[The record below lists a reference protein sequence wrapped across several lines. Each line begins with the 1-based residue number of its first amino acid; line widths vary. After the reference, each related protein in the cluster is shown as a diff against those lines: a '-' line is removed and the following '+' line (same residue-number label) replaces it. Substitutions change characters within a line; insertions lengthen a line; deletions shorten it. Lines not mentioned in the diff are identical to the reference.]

1 MLQGQEIFVI
11 LLVALVVLGPSRL
24 PELARKMG
32 GWVAELRKAAREIR
46 EGLEAEV
53 SEVKKAADEVSAP
66 LKEVSREMS
75 DAARFADD
83 PGLRPVE
90 PSPPD
95 TPDQAADAAAEN
107 EALRKVVD
115 REAPTPKDAPPG
127 RSWVG
132 PKPVSGP
139 TPEDA
144 MNDLREIEDTGAAAT
159 DHPEGRPDGHGG

>member
-46 EGLEAEV
+46 DGLEAEV
-53 SEVKKAADEVSAP
+53 SEVRKVADEISAP

-75 DAARFADD
+75 DAARFTDD

-95 TPDQAADAAAEN
+95 TPDPAADAAAEN

-115 REAPTPKDAPPG
+115 REVPRPQEETSG
-127 RSWVG
+127 RSWIG

-144 MNDLREIEDTGAAAT
+144 IEDLREIEETGAAAT
-159 DHPEGRPDGHGG
+159 DQRQSDGHGG